1 MPLQKLQFRPG
12 VLRDVT
18 GYTNEGGWRDS
29 NLVRFRLGFP
39 ESIGGWEKYAP
50 NYAFLGICRSML
62 NWVALDGS
70 NYLAFGTQLKYYI
83 EEGGYNYDI
92 TPIRSTVVL
101 NGPFAATN
109 GSPVIAVT
117 DVAHGCNTGDYVT
130 FSGAVT
136 LGGNITA
143 TVLNKE
149 YSVTVTNVNTYTITA
164 SVNANASDVGN
175 GGPTVT
181 AAYQINIGLDNQ
193 VVGNGWGA
201 GVWSRGTWGSAAT
214 ISVTTSL
221 RLWSQDNYGE
231 DLIFAIRN
239 GDIYYW
245 DASTASIVSLVS
257 AQRGVALSSLSTDPE
272 TPTIASQVIVS
283 DRDRHVIAFGANMGG
298 ITAQDPLS
306 IRFSSQEDP
315 FTWTS
320 LPTNTAGELR
330 IGSGTAIVRAVE
342 TKREILVFTDV
353 AAYSMQFIGPPD
365 TFGIQQVASGV
376 TVNGYNSLVA
386 VDDTVYWMG
395 INTFYVYA
403 GQTQELVCPLL
414 NYVFND
420 FNKGES
426 DKVVAGLNSEFN
438 EVTWF
443 YPSAASSENDL
454 YVTYNYV
461 DRVWSHGALARTG
474 WLDRG
479 TRNYPTAA
487 STDNYL
493 YFHELGTDD
502 GSTNPP
508 SAINAYIE
516 SAPIDIGDGDK
527 FSFVRRIIPD
537 VSFYNGTNS
546 PTVDFTLK
554 TQNYPGSSYEA
565 GSNSS
570 VVRTST
576 IPVDQYTQVAD
587 VRLRGRSVILRV
599 ESNKVGTRWGLGSPR
614 IETQVDGRR

>member
-117 DVAHGCNTGDYVT
+117 DVAHGCVTGDYVT
-130 FSGAVT
+130 FSGAVS

-143 TVLNKE
+143 AVLNKE
-149 YSVTVTNVNTYTITA
+149 YSVTVVSGDAYTITA
-164 SVNANASDVGN
+164 SVNGNASVVGT
-175 GGPTVT
+175 GGATVT
-181 AAYQINIGLDNQ
+181 AAYQINVGLDDQ

-201 GVWSRGTWGSAAT
+201 GTWGRGTWGSEAT
-214 ISVTTSL
+214 VSVTASL

-231 DLIFAIRN
+231 DLIFNIRN
-239 GDIYYW
+239 GDVYYW
-245 DASTASIVSLVS
+245 DASTANVVPLTS

-298 ITAQDPLS
+298 ATAQDPLS

-315 FTWTS
+315 FTWTA

-353 AAYSMQFIGPPD
+353 AVYSMQFIGPPD

-395 INTFYVYA
+395 LNTFYVYA

-414 NYVFND
+414 NYVFNN

-426 DKVVAGLNSEFN
+426 DKVFAGVNSEFN

-443 YPSAASSENDL
+443 YPSADSSENDL

-461 DRVWSHGALARTG
+461 ERVWTHGALARTG
-474 WLDRG
+474 WIDRG

-493 YFHELGTDD
+493 YYHEVGTDD

-508 SAINAYIE
+508 SAINSYIE

-537 VSFYNGTNS
+537 VSFYNATNS
-546 PTVDFTLK
+546 PTVDFTMK
-554 TQNYPGSSYEA
+554 TQNYPGSNYQD
-565 GSNSS
+565 GSDSS
-570 VVRTST
+570 VIRTST
-576 IPVDQYTQVAD
+576 VPVDQYTNVLD
-587 VRLRGRSVILRV
+587 VRLRGRSIILRV

>member
-1 MPLQKLQFRPG
+1 
-12 VLRDVT
+12 
-18 GYTNEGGWRDS
+18 
-29 NLVRFRLGFP
+29 
-39 ESIGGWEKYAP
+39 
-50 NYAFLGICRSML
+50 
-62 NWVALDGS
+62 
-70 NYLAFGTQLKYYI
+70 
-83 EEGGYNYDI
+83 
-92 TPIRSTVVL
+92 
-101 NGPFAATN
+101 
-109 GSPVIAVT
+109 VIS
-117 DVAHGCNTGDYVT
+117 GD
-130 FSGAVT
+130 
-136 LGGNITA
+136 
-143 TVLNKE
+143 
-149 YSVTVTNVNTYTITA
+149 TYTITA

-175 GGPTVT
+175 GGATVT
-181 AAYQINIGLDNQ
+181 AAYQINVGLDDQ

-245 DASTASIVSLVS
+245 DASTANIVSLVS

-298 ITAQDPLS
+298 ATAQDPLS

-315 FTWTS
+315 FTWTA

-330 IGSGTAIVRAVE
+330 IGSGTHIMRAVE

-353 AAYSMQFIGPPD
+353 AVYSMQFIGPPD

-376 TVNGYNSLVA
+376 TVNGYNSLIA

-395 INTFYVYA
+395 INTFYVYS

-414 NYVFND
+414 NYVFNN

-426 DKVVAGLNSEFN
+426 DKVFAGLNSEFN

-443 YPSAASSENDL
+443 YPSADSTENDL

-461 DRVWSHGALARTG
+461 ERVWSHGNLARTG

-487 STDNYL
+487 SPDNYL
-493 YFHELGTDD
+493 YYHEVGTDD

-508 SAINAYIE
+508 SAINSYIE

-546 PTVDFTLK
+546 PTVNFIMK
-554 TQNYPGSSYEA
+554 TQDYPGSNYQA
-565 GSNSS
+565 GSNAP

-576 IPVDQYTQVAD
+576 APVDQYTNVLD
-587 VRLRGRSVILRV
+587 VRLRGRSIILRV

>member
-1 MPLQKLQFRPG
+1 MALQKLQFRPG

-50 NYAFLGICRSML
+50 NYSFLGTCRSML
-62 NWVALDGS
+62 NWVALDSS
-70 NYLAFGTQLKYYI
+70 NYLAFGTQLKYYV
-83 EEGGYNYDI
+83 EEGGFNYDI

-101 NGPFAATN
+101 SGPFAATN
-109 GSPVIAVT
+109 GSPTITVT
-117 DVAHGCNTGDYVT
+117 DTAHGCITGDFVT

-136 LGGNITA
+136 LGGTITA
-143 TVLNKE
+143 AILNKE
-149 YSVTVTNVNTYTITA
+149 YSVTIVNANAYTITA

-175 GGPTVT
+175 GGASVT
-181 AAYQINIGLDNQ
+181 AAYQINIGLNTQ

-201 GVWSRGTWGSAAT
+201 GTWGQFGWGSPA
-214 ISVTTSL
+214 SVTITGVL

-231 DLIFAIRN
+231 DLIFNIRN
-239 GDIYYW
+239 GDVYYW
-245 DASTASIVSLVS
+245 DTSTASIVPVTS

-272 TPTIASQVIVS
+272 TPTIASQVLVS
-283 DRDRHVIAFGANMGG
+283 DRDRHVIAFGANTGG
-298 ITAQDPLS
+298 ATAQDPLS

-315 FTWTS
+315 FTWS
-320 LPTNTAGELR
+320 ALPTNTAGELR
-330 IGSGTAIVRAVE
+330 LGSGTAIIRAVE

-365 TFGIQQVASGV
+365 TFGIQQVASNV
-376 TVNGYNSLVA
+376 TLNGYNSLIA
-386 VDDTVYWMG
+386 VDDTVFWMG
-395 INTFYVYA
+395 LKTFYVYA

-414 NYVFND
+414 NYVFDD
-420 FNKGES
+420 FNESES
-426 DKVVAGLNSEFN
+426 DKVVASVNSGFN

-443 YPSAASSENDL
+443 YPSADSSENDL

-474 WLDRG
+474 WIDRG
-479 TRNYPTAA
+479 TRKYPTAA
-487 STDNYL
+487 GTDGYL
-493 YFHELGTDD
+493 YFHEFGTDD

-527 FSFVRRIIPD
+527 FSFVRRVIPD
-537 VSFYNGTNS
+537 ISFYDAVNS

-554 TQNYPGSSYEA
+554 TQNYPGSDYQA
-565 GSNSS
+565 GSSSS

-587 VRLRGRSVILRV
+587 VRLRGRSVILRI
-599 ESNKVGTRWGLGSPR
+599 ESNRVGTRWGLGSPR

>member
-1 MPLQKLQFRPG
+1 MALQKLQFRPG

-39 ESIGGWEKYAP
+39 ESVGGWEKYASA
-50 NYAFLGICRSML
+50 YSFLGTCRSML

-70 NYLAFGTQLKYYI
+70 NYLAFGTQIKYYV
-83 EEGGYNYDI
+83 ELGGYNYDI

-101 NGPFAATN
+101 SGPFAATT
-109 GSPVIAVT
+109 GSPIITVT
-117 DVAHGCNTGDYVT
+117 DAAHGCLTGDYVT
-130 FSGAVT
+130 FSGAVS

-143 TVLNKE
+143 AVLNKE
-149 YSVTVTNVNTYTITA
+149 YSVTVTGPDAYTITA
-164 SVNANASDVGN
+164 PVNANASDVGN
-175 GGPTVT
+175 GGATVT
-181 AAYQINIGLDNQ
+181 AAYQINIGLNTQ
-193 VVGNGWGA
+193 VIGNGWGA
-201 GVWSRGTWGSAAT
+201 GVWSRGTWGSASTST
-214 ISVTTSL
+214 ITASL

-231 DLIFAIRN
+231 DLIFNIRN
-239 GDIYYW
+239 GDVYYW
-245 DASTASIVSLVS
+245 DASTANIVPLTS
-257 AQRGVALSSLSTDPE
+257 AQRGVTLSSLSTDPE
-272 TPTIASQVIVS
+272 TPTIASQIIIS

-298 ITAQDPLS
+298 VTAQDPLS
-306 IRFSSQEDP
+306 IRYSSQEDP
-315 FTWTS
+315 FTWTA

-330 IGSGTAIVRAVE
+330 IGSGTHITRAVE

-353 AAYSMQFIGPPD
+353 AVYSMQFIGPPD

-386 VDDTVYWMG
+386 VDDSVYWMG
-395 INTFYVYA
+395 INTFYVYS

-414 NYVFND
+414 NYVFNN

-426 DKVVAGLNSEFN
+426 DKVFAGLNSEFN

-443 YPSAASSENDL
+443 YPSADSSENDL

-461 DRVWSHGALARTG
+461 ERVWTHGSLARTG
-474 WLDRG
+474 WIDRG
-479 TRNYPTAA
+479 TRNYPIAA

-493 YFHELGTDD
+493 YYHEVGTDD
-502 GSTNPP
+502 GSTSPP

-546 PTVDFTLK
+546 PTVDFTMK
-554 TQNYPGSSYEA
+554 TQNYPGSNYQD
-565 GSNSS
+565 GSDSS
-570 VVRTST
+570 VIRTST
-576 IPVDQYTQVAD
+576 VPVDQYTNVLD
-587 VRLRGRSVILRV
+587 VRLRGRSIILRV

>member
-1 MPLQKLQFRPG
+1 MALQRLQFRPG

-39 ESIGGWEKYAP
+39 ESVGGWQKYAP
-50 NYAFLGICRSML
+50 NYSFLGICRSML
-62 NWVALDGS
+62 NWVSLDSS
-70 NYLAFGTQLKYYI
+70 NYLAFGTQFKYYI
-83 EEGGYNYDI
+83 EEGGFNYDI
-92 TPIRSTVVL
+92 TPLRSTVVL
-101 NGPFAATN
+101 NGPFAAAN
-109 GSPVIAVT
+109 GSPVITVT
-117 DVAHGCNTGDYVT
+117 DVAHGCLTGDFVT
-130 FSGAVT
+130 FSGAT
-136 LGGNITA
+136 SLGGNITA

-149 YSVTVTNVNTYTITA
+149 YSVTVVSANTYTITA
-164 SVNANASDVGN
+164 SVNANASDTGD
-175 GGPTVT
+175 GGATVT

-193 VVGNGWGA
+193 VIGNGWGA
-201 GVWSRGTWGSAAT
+201 GVWSRGTWGSEAT
-214 ISVTTSL
+214 VSVTTTL

-231 DLIFAIRN
+231 DLIFNIRN
-239 GDIYYW
+239 GDVYYW
-245 DASTASIVSLVS
+245 DASNANIASLVS
-257 AQRGVALSSLSTDPE
+257 AERGVALSSLSTDPE
-272 TPTIASQVIVS
+272 TPTIANQIIVS
-283 DRDRHVIAFGANMGG
+283 DRDRHVIAFGANFGG
-298 ITAQDPLS
+298 ATPQDPLS

-315 FTWTS
+315 FTWS
-320 LPTNTAGELR
+320 ALPTNTAGELR
-330 IGSGTAIVRAVE
+330 IGSGTAIIRAVE

-365 TFGIQQVASGV
+365 TFGIQQVAAGV
-376 TVNGYNSLVA
+376 TVNGYNSLIA
-386 VDDTVYWMG
+386 VDDTVFWMG
-395 INTFYVYA
+395 INNFYVYS

-426 DKVVAGLNSEFN
+426 DKVFAGLNSEFN

-443 YPSAASSENDL
+443 YPSADSTENNL

-479 TRNYPTAA
+479 TRNFPLAA
-487 STDNYL
+487 SPDNFL
-493 YFHELGTDD
+493 YFHEIGTDD

-516 SAPIDIGDGDK
+516 SSPIDIGDGDK

-546 PTVDFTLK
+546 PTVNFTMK
-554 TQNYPGSSYEA
+554 TQDYPGSNYQA
-565 GSNSS
+565 GSNSP

-576 IPVDQYTQVAD
+576 VPVDQYTNVLD
-587 VRLRGRSVILRV
+587 VRLRGRSIILRI

>member
-117 DVAHGCNTGDYVT
+117 DVAHGCVTGDYVT
-130 FSGAVT
+130 FSGAVS

-143 TVLNKE
+143 AVLNKE
-149 YSVTVTNVNTYTITA
+149 YSVTVVSGDAYTITA

-175 GGPTVT
+175 GGATVT
-181 AAYQINIGLDNQ
+181 AAYQINVGLDDQ

-201 GVWSRGTWGSAAT
+201 GTWGRGTWGSEAT
-214 ISVTTSL
+214 VSVTASL

-231 DLIFAIRN
+231 DLIFNIRN
-239 GDIYYW
+239 GDVYYW
-245 DASTASIVSLVS
+245 DASTANVVPLTS

-298 ITAQDPLS
+298 ATAQDPLS

-315 FTWTS
+315 FTWTA

-353 AAYSMQFIGPPD
+353 AVYSMQFIGPPD

-395 INTFYVYA
+395 LNTFYVYA

-414 NYVFND
+414 NYVFNN

-426 DKVVAGLNSEFN
+426 DKVFAGVNSEFN

-443 YPSAASSENDL
+443 YPSADSSENDL

-461 DRVWSHGALARTG
+461 ERVWTHGALARTG
-474 WLDRG
+474 WIDRG

-493 YFHELGTDD
+493 YYHEVGTDD

-508 SAINAYIE
+508 SAINSYIE

-537 VSFYNGTNS
+537 VSFYNATNS
-546 PTVDFTLK
+546 PTVDFTMK
-554 TQNYPGSSYEA
+554 TQNYPGSNYQN
-565 GSNSS
+565 GSDSS
-570 VVRTST
+570 VIRTST
-576 IPVDQYTQVAD
+576 VPVDQYTNVLD
-587 VRLRGRSVILRV
+587 VRLRGRSIILRV